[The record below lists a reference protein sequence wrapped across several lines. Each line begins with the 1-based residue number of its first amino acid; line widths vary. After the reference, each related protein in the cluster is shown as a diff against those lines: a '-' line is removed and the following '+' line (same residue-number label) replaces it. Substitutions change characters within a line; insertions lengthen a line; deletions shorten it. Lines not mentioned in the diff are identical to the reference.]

1 MQYNTIPNI
10 RKINAP
16 ASKIIWAILSAFVL
30 ITLTCLCAA
39 ASELPKD
46 HIAGKQA
53 MNPESVYEDPYKDTS
68 DENTLIYHEVYSQ
81 SRARNANPDEAAF
94 HIVQNAADA
103 GGPGSGMT
111 IEDAVFMALGN
122 NRALHVQRL
131 DPQIRATFIDQ
142 ERALF
147 DPVLFGQVQA
157 GRERYKSPVVGDTFT
172 DTTGGAEIGISG
184 MLPTGT
190 GYDADLSMDQT
201 SRELSDDIH
210 QTRIGMTVTQALLQ
224 GRGVSVN
231 MAAVRQATLDTRMSE
246 YELTGFA
253 QALVA
258 QVESTYWEYVLALQ
272 QVEIVEESRNLAEQQ
287 LAETRQR
294 VRVGNIAETEI
305 AAARAEVALREE
317 ALINVKSRV
326 DTLNAMLIRLLGS
339 SRTMAAS
346 RDISPETR
354 PEIPPDPLENLS
366 DHIAVA
372 MRMRPDLLQ
381 AQILRE
387 RGDLEIIRTRNGL
400 LPRLDLFV
408 RLGKTGYADSFS
420 GSAKDLDGD
429 GYDVLAGIQVSRS
442 VSQLGPKA
450 SHRRALLQREQQ
462 DLSVENMKD
471 LIREDV
477 ELAYIEVRRTLR
489 LVSATEVTRRF
500 QEETLRSET
509 AKFRVGRST
518 ALLVAQAQR
527 DLLQSRVAEVEA
539 ITNYLNARINFYL
552 MEGSLLQRRGIAHAI

>member
-1 MQYNTIPNI
+1 MNVF
-10 RKINAP
+10 
-16 ASKIIWAILSAFVL
+16 ASKIVAAILAAFVL
-30 ITLTCLCAA
+30 VALTCLSAA
-39 ASELPKD
+39 ASQLPKD
-46 HIAGKQA
+46 HIAGTQA
-53 MNPESVYEDPYKDTS
+53 GISHKNVYEDTS
-68 DENTLIYHEVYSQ
+68 DENALIYHEVYSE
-81 SRARNANPDEAAF
+81 SR
-94 HIVQNAADA
+94 VQNDTET
-103 GGPGSGMT
+103 GGPGIGMT

-147 DPVLFGQVQA
+147 DPVLFGQIQA
-157 GRERYKSPVVGDTFT
+157 GRERYERPGVDDSFT

-190 GYDADLSMDQT
+190 GYEADLSMYRT
-201 SRELSDDIH
+201 TREAFDEIH

-258 QVESTYWEYVLALQ
+258 QVESAYWEYVLALQ
-272 QVEIVEESRNLAEQQ
+272 QVDIVEESLSLAEQQ

-326 DTLNAMLIRLLGS
+326 DTLNAMLMRLLGS
-339 SRTMAAS
+339 SRTMTAR
-346 RDISPETR
+346 RDIKPETR
-354 PEIPPDPLENLS
+354 PEVPPDPLENLS
-366 DHIAVA
+366 DHVAVA

-408 RLGKTGYADSFS
+408 QLGKTGYADSFS

-477 ELAYIEVRRTLR
+477 ELAYIEVRRTLQ

-500 QEETLRSET
+500 REESLRSET

-552 MEGSLLQRRGIAHAI
+552 MEGSLLQRRGITHAI